1 MSTYKTTT
9 CFAKLALALKR
20 AFKVIL
26 QGGQGSGKTTSILQ
40 YFIFTALS
48 PREDLVLSVVGDTL
62 PNLKSNPIRIFKKLL
77 KDMGVEDQFKVNA
90 TDNTYT
96 HKKTGNVIEFFSVDT
111 DSSRLGA
118 RRSHLYISEATEIKF
133 ETYLAL
139 AGRSGVVIMDY
150 NPKIEFWAHTE
161 LIGSPGYEFLI
172 VTSEDNEYLPEN
184 EREQLRWYKSK
195 AYHDP
200 NIKDPKELNASKNIA
215 SKYYLNKW
223 RVLGLGLLGV
233 AEGLVFTEHEDWEE
247 ISELPREAKY
257 IGAGLD
263 FGFSHV
269 SAIVKLYRWND
280 KIILKEALFKSG
292 LTASMLASIIKRDP
306 ELMSSVIA
314 ADESRPEMIEELFN
328 HGIPVDAAKKG
339 SGSVDLGLDL
349 MHDHDLLIT
358 SDSKNMLKEFRSYA
372 YATDKNGR
380 SLGVPDKSKDV
391 DNSVDAARYG
401 FRYFLS
407 LARNAVFSLKKVA

>member
-1 MSTYKTTT
+1 MNNYKTTT
-9 CFAKLALALKR
+9 CFAKLAVALRKST
-20 AFKVIL
+20 KIIL

-48 PREDLVLSVVGDTL
+48 PRTDLVLSVVGDTL
-62 PNLKSNPIRIFKKLL
+62 PNLKANPLRIFEKLL
-77 KDMGVEDQFKVNA
+77 KDMGIEDQFEVNR
-90 TDNTYT
+90 TDRTWK
-96 HKKTGNVIEFFSVDT
+96 HKKTGNIIEFFSVDT

-118 RRSHLYISEATEIKF
+118 RRSHLYVSEATEIKF

-150 NPKIEFWAHTE
+150 NPKFEFWAHTE
-161 LIGSPGYEFLI
+161 LIGSDGYEFLI
-172 VTSEDNEYLPEN
+172 VTSEDNEYLPQN
-184 EREQLRWYKSK
+184 ERDILQWYKKK

-200 NIKDPKELNASKNIA
+200 TLTDPKELNASKNIA

-233 AEGLVFTEHEDWEE
+233 ADGLIFTEHEDWEE
-247 ISELPREAKY
+247 IDHLPKEAHY

-280 KIILKEALFKSG
+280 KIILKQSLFKSG
-292 LTASMLASIIKRDP
+292 MTASMLARFIKRDV

-314 ADESRPEMIEELFN
+314 ADESRPEMIEELFS
-328 HGIPVDAAKKG
+328 HGIPIDAAKKG
-339 SGSVDLGLDL
+339 SGSVNLGIDL
-349 MHDHDLLIT
+349 MHDHDILIT
-358 SDSKNMLKEFRSYA
+358 SDSKDTLKEFRSYS

-391 DNSVDAARYG
+391 DNSIDAARYG

-407 LARNAVFSLKKVA
+407 FSRSLNFGLKRVI